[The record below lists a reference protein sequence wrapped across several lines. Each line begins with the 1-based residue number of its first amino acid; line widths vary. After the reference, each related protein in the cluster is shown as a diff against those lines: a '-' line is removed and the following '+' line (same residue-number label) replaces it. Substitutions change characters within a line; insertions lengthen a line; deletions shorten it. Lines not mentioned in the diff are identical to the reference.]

1 MSDKN
6 EKKQLKRKFIS
17 LEDKVE
23 ILNRLKDGERISS
36 VGKSFDLN
44 ESTIRTLKRNEE
56 KIRKTM
62 ADGCPLGAKRTTRN
76 RDIDIVKME
85 RDLMIWLYDCIAK
98 NIPVNGNRIKEKALQ
113 IYNHLIEIRGPSADD
128 KKQSKFSA
136 SKGWLE
142 NLKKRYSLHNI
153 KFQGEQTAYK
163 FKAESPENLDAYKES
178 ITLDMCTNLAENLLI
193 NPMLTNCSLNTRI
206 MKNIDKSRLPVLC
219 NSNKISRMSKNIFKK
234 RSCNYL
240 KMIQKGNDN
249 SFPEKVNVTSRVTGK
264 GFKKDK
270 NRQDLEELFREEMS
284 NDEELMELIDASSSN
299 VLVNENIN
307 KESDANFDLSV
318 VSKGLELGEQLK
330 TFFIENDPSTVRRE
344 KFKKELEKCLDPYRK
359 LLLKLHNKTEFKNKN
374 EDT

>member
-6 EKKQLKRKFIS
+6 EKRQLKRKFIS

-98 NIPVNGNRIKEKALQ
+98 NIPVNGNHIKEKALQ

-193 NPMLTNCSLNTRI
+193 NPMLTNRSLSTRI
-206 MKNIDKSRLPVLC
+206 MKNK
-219 NSNKISRMSKNIFKK
+219 
-234 RSCNYL
+234 
-240 KMIQKGNDN
+240 
-249 SFPEKVNVTSRVTGK
+249 EKVNVTSRVTGK
-264 GFKKDK
+264 GFKKEK
-270 NRQDLEELFREEMS
+270 NREDLEELFREEIL
-284 NDEELMELIDASSSN
+284 NEKELMELIDTSSN
-299 VLVNENIN
+299 ILVNENMD
-307 KESDANFDLSV
+307 KESDANFDLSALN
-318 VSKGLELGEQLK
+318 KGLELGEQLK
-330 TFFIENDPSTVRRE
+330 TFFIENDLSTVRRE
-344 KFKKELEKCLDPYRK
+344 KFRKELEKCLAPYRE
-359 LLLKLHNKTEFKNKN
+359 LLLKLHNKTVPKNKN

>member
-6 EKKQLKRKFIS
+6 EKRQLKRKFIS

-98 NIPVNGNRIKEKALQ
+98 NIPVNGNHIKEKALQ

-163 FKAESPENLDAYKES
+163 FKAVSPENLKES
-178 ITLDMCTNLAENLLI
+178 ITLDMYKNLSENLLI
-193 NPMLTNCSLNTRI
+193 NNPMLTNRSLSNRI

-249 SFPEKVNVTSRVTGK
+249 SLPEKVNVTSRVTGK

-270 NRQDLEELFREEMS
+270 THQDLEELFREEIS
-284 NDEELMELIDASSSN
+284 NDDELMMELIDTSSSN
-299 VLVNENIN
+299 VLVNKNMD
-307 KESDANFDLSV
+307 KESDANFDLSAV
-318 VSKGLELGEQLK
+318 KKGLELGEQLK
-330 TFFIENDPSTVRRE
+330 TFFTENDPSTVRRE
-344 KFKKELEKCLDPYRK
+344 KFKKELEKCLVPYRE
-359 LLLKLHNKTEFKNKN
+359 LLLKLQNKTAFKNKN
-374 EDT
+374 ENT